1 MPPKSDPKR
10 SGNSGPYFNVLNSDS
25 EVFRIWNN
33 SESQFKTLKYR
44 PDFPGRFDSIE
55 AARVHCQAFFP
66 WYNDEHRHTGL
77 AIHTPAD
84 VHYGTAAITHQKR
97 AGVLDA
103 AYAATPQRASSASR
117 QSHQVTHRNMG
128 QPAQRHRGGCSLN
141 SADRCLKQ
149 VDRFRCCVG

>member
-1 MPPKSDPKR
+1 MNCLASQSDPKR

-25 EVFRIWNN
+25 ELFRIWNN
-33 SESQFKTLKYR
+33 SESRLETSEVPARL
-44 PDFPGRFDSIE
+44 PGRFDSIE

-103 AYAATPQRASSASR
+103 AYAATPQRFVRKPPEPPSYAPKHGSTGPTTPR
-117 QSHQVTHRNMG
+117 RLLT
-128 QPAQRHRGGCSLN
+128 
-141 SADRCLKQ
+141 K
-149 VDRFRCCVG
+149 FR